1 MADRHGILVTIKVK
15 EGMMTEFLEVSKAHF
30 VRQHDG
36 REANATCASIIL
48 PLPGEPNTIRFFEQV
63 CRVYI
68 TVVCSQIQ
76 LFIRVQMRNYSDEGI
91 VRSEPAM
98 HT

>member
-36 REANATCASIIL
+36 REANATCASIIM
-48 PLPGEPNTIRFFEQV
+48 PLPDDPNTIRYFEQV
-63 CRVYI
+63 CCGRVDDE
-68 TVVCSQIQ
+68 TNQ
-76 LFIRVQMRNYSDEGI
+76 L
-91 VRSEPAM
+91 
-98 HT
+98 